1 MTSEFSATDPGFQS
15 GANRTQDPED
25 PAPSG
30 VSASPASGY
39 QDVLRQLSQEER
51 SALAA
56 LAHDPP
62 RQSVPRYCAAR
73 LLHLGL
79 AELDCG
85 RLLLTVAGRQAVAG
99 MIGRQG
105 SGAAGEAR

>member
-1 MTSEFSATDPGFQS
+1 MQD
-15 GANRTQDPED
+15 GADRTQDPDD

-30 VSASPASGY
+30 LRGARASGY
-39 QDVLRQLSQEER
+39 QDVLRQLCEEER

-62 RQSVPRYCAAR
+62 RQSVPRPCAVR
-73 LLHLGL
+73 LLNLGL

-85 RLLLTVAGRQAVAG
+85 RLLLTAAGRNAVAG
-99 MIGRQG
+99 MTGRQG
-105 SGAAGEAR
+105 SGAAEETH